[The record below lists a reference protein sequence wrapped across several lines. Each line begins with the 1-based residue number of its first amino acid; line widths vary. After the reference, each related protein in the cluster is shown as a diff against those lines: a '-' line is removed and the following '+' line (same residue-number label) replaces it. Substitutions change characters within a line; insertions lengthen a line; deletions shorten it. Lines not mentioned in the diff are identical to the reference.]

1 MCHAA
6 LRVSFVFAAL
16 LVTDLICL
24 VIYLMRLLCKLGNLI
39 SVEDKKD
46 RNGSQ
51 AKWGIVYILGILL
64 MNSYILIFSDA
75 TLFSTDSV
83 FP

>member
-51 AKWGIVYILGILL
+51 AK
-64 MNSYILIFSDA
+64 
-75 TLFSTDSV
+75 
-83 FP
+83 

>member
-1 MCHAA
+1 MEDVNKQRPNFFS
-6 LRVSFVFAAL
+6 LSELEFGPLKFSFFTAL

-24 VIYLMRLLCKLGNLI
+24 VIYLMRLLCKLENLR

-51 AKWGIVYILGILL
+51 AK
-64 MNSYILIFSDA
+64 
-75 TLFSTDSV
+75 
-83 FP
+83 